1 MIHGPYRMT
10 GRYTVACVECGRN
23 TTTKHARGHEG
34 LCKACVTG
42 YIEELAGPKTDY
54 TKNGERIASREV
66 QYARYLD
73 CGPAAWDDR

>member
-42 YIEELAGPKTDY
+42 YIEELAGPS
-54 TKNGERIASREV
+54 ASREE
-66 QYARYLD
+66 QHARYID